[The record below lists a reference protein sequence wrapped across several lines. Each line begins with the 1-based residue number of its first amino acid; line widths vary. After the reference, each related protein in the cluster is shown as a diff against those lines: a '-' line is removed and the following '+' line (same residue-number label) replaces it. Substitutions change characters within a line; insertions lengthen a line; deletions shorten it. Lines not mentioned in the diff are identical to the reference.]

1 MEYENDEPTQANID
15 WLTEQF
21 AECTNC
27 VFSIIIPTYNTTER
41 YLRECLDSVLQ
52 QSFGNFEVCIA
63 DDSSTKPHVAKILQL
78 AMLKILPNRL

>member
-41 YLRECLDSVLQ
+41 YLRECLDSVQ
-52 QSFGNFEVCIA
+52 
-63 DDSSTKPHVAKILQL
+63 
-78 AMLKILPNRL
+78 